1 MRTRRLGDS
10 GPELTTVGF
19 GSWAVGGPWRF
30 GWGAVDDDESI
41 AAIRHAVEL
50 GVNWVDTAAVYGLG
64 HSEEVVG
71 RALAPYRTGED
82 VFVFTKCGRRWEG
95 RAEGEI
101 GNDLRPESIREECE
115 SSLRRLGV
123 ERIDLYQVHW
133 PDRTTGTPIED
144 SWATLAA
151 LVDEGK
157 VRWIGVSNFDVE
169 LLDRCEAVRH
179 VDSVQPTLSML
190 ARGVRRTVLPW
201 ASAHGTGILCYSPLA
216 SGILAGGIDMQRLQ
230 ELDEGDWRRSSPA
243 FQEPAVSQSLAFV
256 DRLRIVADGLGVDST
271 CARRR
276 LGARAAG
283 RHGRD
288 RRCADDA
295 ARRRLDHRVGARA
308 RQVDAPRDRQCAGRD
323 RRRIRRA
330 AQAAATHRRAERQ
343 ATRRAPPMRL
353 GLLSTARI
361 NDAILAAA
369 AESDRVDVVAVASRD
384 EERARLYADE
394 HGIARAHGSYE
405 ALLGD
410 SEIDAI
416 YVSLP
421 NALHHEWTMSSLRAG
436 KHVLCEKPY
445 SRDPADV
452 EQAFATARS
461 AGLVLMEAFMYRHH
475 PQTHAIAALVRDGAL
490 GKLLSVRSTFTFP
503 LARLTDVRAKPELAG
518 GALMDVGCYC
528 VSGTRLIAGEPR
540 SVFGTETKG
549 RTGVDMAFY
558 GTMQF
563 ADDVVGQFEASFVA
577 PQRQA
582 LEVVGDEA
590 VLMAFAP
597 WRTDWPGEL
606 RMVRPNGS
614 DVVPVPSVDAYVL
627 ELENMADAVAGV
639 APAQLDGDDALGQAR
654 TIDALYRSAESGA
667 VVHL

>member
-1 MRTRRLGDS
+1 
-10 GPELTTVGF
+10 
-19 GSWAVGGPWRF
+19 
-30 GWGAVDDDESI
+30 
-41 AAIRHAVEL
+41 
-50 GVNWVDTAAVYGLG
+50 
-64 HSEEVVG
+64 
-71 RALAPYRTGED
+71 
-82 VFVFTKCGRRWEG
+82 
-95 RAEGEI
+95 
-101 GNDLRPESIREECE
+101 
-115 SSLRRLGV
+115 
-123 ERIDLYQVHW
+123 
-133 PDRTTGTPIED
+133 
-144 SWATLAA
+144 
-151 LVDEGK
+151 
-157 VRWIGVSNFDVE
+157 
-169 LLDRCEAVRH
+169 
-179 VDSVQPTLSML
+179 
-190 ARGVRRTVLPW
+190 
-201 ASAHGTGILCYSPLA
+201 
-216 SGILAGGIDMQRLQ
+216 
-230 ELDEGDWRRSSPA
+230 
-243 FQEPAVSQSLAFV
+243 
-256 DRLRIVADGLGVDST
+256 
-271 CARRR
+271 
-276 LGARAAG
+276 
-283 RHGRD
+283 
-288 RRCADDA
+288 
-295 ARRRLDHRVGARA
+295 
-308 RQVDAPRDRQCAGRD
+308 
-323 RRRIRRA
+323 
-330 AQAAATHRRAERQ
+330 
-343 ATRRAPPMRL
+343 MRL

-384 EERARLYADE
+384 GERARLYADE

-405 ALLGD
+405 ALLED
-410 SEIDAI
+410 SDVDAI

-421 NALHHEWTMSSLRAG
+421 NALHHEWTMSALRAG

-503 LARLTDVRAKPELAG
+503 LASLTDVRARPELAG

-528 VSGTRLIAGEPR
+528 VSGTRLIAGEPV
-540 SVFGTETKG
+540 SVFGTETRG
-549 RTGVDMAFY
+549 GTGVDMAFF

-563 ADDVVGQFEASFVA
+563 ADEVVGQFEASFVA

-606 RMVRPNGS
+606 RVIRANGS

-654 TIDALYRSAESGA
+654 TIDALYRSAGSGA
-667 VVHL
+667 VVRL

>member
-1 MRTRRLGDS
+1 
-10 GPELTTVGF
+10 
-19 GSWAVGGPWRF
+19 
-30 GWGAVDDDESI
+30 
-41 AAIRHAVEL
+41 
-50 GVNWVDTAAVYGLG
+50 
-64 HSEEVVG
+64 
-71 RALAPYRTGED
+71 
-82 VFVFTKCGRRWEG
+82 
-95 RAEGEI
+95 
-101 GNDLRPESIREECE
+101 
-115 SSLRRLGV
+115 
-123 ERIDLYQVHW
+123 
-133 PDRTTGTPIED
+133 
-144 SWATLAA
+144 
-151 LVDEGK
+151 
-157 VRWIGVSNFDVE
+157 
-169 LLDRCEAVRH
+169 
-179 VDSVQPTLSML
+179 
-190 ARGVRRTVLPW
+190 
-201 ASAHGTGILCYSPLA
+201 
-216 SGILAGGIDMQRLQ
+216 
-230 ELDEGDWRRSSPA
+230 
-243 FQEPAVSQSLAFV
+243 
-256 DRLRIVADGLGVDST
+256 
-271 CARRR
+271 
-276 LGARAAG
+276 
-283 RHGRD
+283 
-288 RRCADDA
+288 
-295 ARRRLDHRVGARA
+295 
-308 RQVDAPRDRQCAGRD
+308 
-323 RRRIRRA
+323 
-330 AQAAATHRRAERQ
+330 
-343 ATRRAPPMRL
+343 MRL

-384 EERARLYADE
+384 EERAALYADE

-410 SEIDAI
+410 SDVDAI

-421 NALHHEWTMSSLRAG
+421 NALHHEWTMSALRAG

-503 LARLTDVRAKPELAG
+503 LASLTDVRAQPELAG

-528 VSGTRLIAGEPR
+528 ISGTRLIAGEPL
-540 SVFGTETKG
+540 SVFGTETRG

-606 RMVRPNGS
+606 RVVRPQGS

-627 ELENMADAVAGV
+627 ELENMADAIAGA
-639 APAQLDGDDALGQAR
+639 APPLLEGDDALGQAR

-667 VVHL
+667 VVRL